1 MQFMNAEVQRLFFQA
16 HKERRVKRD
25 LALVEAS
32 DEHREK
38 LDNCL
43 DIIVCHHP
51 DIWSQGTG
59 ILLIAPKNRGHT
71 DAQKRAVQF
80 RIESNNDYSY
90 RRYYLAYED
99 EHIGFFIRKT
109 LEYRD
114 RMRIFLCDSEIEGVP
129 LSAEIHDM
137 FDYVENNISQ
147 ELENLSVQSDFSR
160 KKGIQRYGIEFDYHR
175 SMTKYCYDH
184 QIYDHI
190 EEFARIDRVCNPLR
204 NVLLDIFPDILNN
217 EPVARMLLS
226 IEDYNSD
233 LYIDFEVDS
242 DLYIDLDSF
251 PDHLPDLVK
260 STGECNVCYIYGE
273 TLEWPCHPSHALCKN
288 CTDKIFARNAL
299 CPSCRKHI
307 WLSD

>member
-1 MQFMNAEVQRLFFQA
+1 MQFIKAEVQSLFFEA
-16 HKERRVKRD
+16 HKERREKRD
-25 LALVEAS
+25 LALVNAPE
-32 DEHREK
+32 EHRQK
-38 LDNCL
+38 LDKCL
-43 DIIVCHHP
+43 DIIICHHP
-51 DIWSQGTG
+51 DIWSRGTG
-59 ILLIAPKNRGHT
+59 ILLIAPINRELSKS
-71 DAQKRAVQF
+71 QKRAAQF
-80 RIESNNDYSY
+80 RLESKSEHSY
-90 RRYYLAYED
+90 IRYYIAYED

-114 RMRIFLCDSEIEGVP
+114 RMRIFLCDSEMQEIP
-129 LSAEIHDM
+129 LSSEIYNM

-147 ELENLSVQSDFSR
+147 EFENLSDQSDFSR

-184 QIYDHI
+184 QIFDHI

-204 NVLLDIFPDILNN
+204 NVLLDIFPDIFEN
-217 EPVARMLLS
+217 EPVARELS
-226 IEDYNSD
+226 FEDY
-233 LYIDFEVDS
+233 DS

-260 STGECNVCYIYGE
+260 TTGECTVCYTDGDV
-273 TLEWPCHPSHALCKN
+273 LEWPCHTSHILCKK
-288 CTDKIFARNAL
+288 CTDQIFERSAL